1 MINLLIKDFR
11 LMFGNKQNV
20 SQQIVSAVFSVLFFV
35 AFIVIEV
42 FLFRTILKTIRDIK
56 YASTAF
62 LTLFLFVTTI
72 LITIGNLFQAK
83 RLFFDAK
90 DIEQLSNRPVS
101 NTQIILSKL
110 LYLFLIHYATS
121 LMFEYPLFVAY
132 GTLIGKMPMFYYL
145 CLFYPAATFFFEM
158 GIALLLV
165 YPLWLFTR
173 FMKRRFWLEMTV
185 SLVLI
190 CSLTLVYSYVLDIFI
205 KLVANNDMLTL
216 FSQQSINGFIKFQR
230 NAFPVNFLVDIFFNK
245 SSI

>member
-1 MINLLIKDFR
+1 
-11 LMFGNKQNV
+11 MFGNKQSA
-20 SQQIVSAVFSVLFFV
+20 SQRIISGIFSVLFFV

-42 FLFRTILKTIRDIK
+42 FLFRTILKTIKDIK

-62 LTLFLFVTTI
+62 LTVFLLITTI
-72 LITIGNLFQAK
+72 FITIGNLFQAK

-132 GTLIGKMPMFYYL
+132 GLLANKMPMFYYL
-145 CLFYPAATFFFEM
+145 CLFYPVATFFFSM
-158 GIALLLV
+158 GVALLLV
-165 YPLWLFTR
+165 YPLWLFTK
-173 FMKRRFWLEMTV
+173 FIKRHFWLEMSV

-190 CSLTLVYSYVLDIFI
+190 CGLTIVYSYVLDIFI
-205 KLVANNDMLTL
+205 KLVANNDLL
-216 FSQQSINGFIKFQR
+216 SRCS
-230 NAFPVNFLVDIFFNK
+230 
-245 SSI
+245 